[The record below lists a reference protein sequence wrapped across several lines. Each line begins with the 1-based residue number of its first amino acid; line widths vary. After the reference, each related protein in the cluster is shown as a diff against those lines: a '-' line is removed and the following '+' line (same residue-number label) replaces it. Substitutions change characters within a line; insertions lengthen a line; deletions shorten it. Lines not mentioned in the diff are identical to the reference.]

1 MRSHSQL
8 LLLSIIGLMSALS
21 AFGVAQ
27 SQPPTSSDS
36 PSDRQETDSIA
47 TQINKNAPDT
57 VVEARGRARI
67 LHETLHG
74 ALQVMHRDFFRE
86 DEGLNIPS
94 RSLEDV
100 FSELAT
106 SYGVELQW
114 IAVDLKAMNVDN
126 EPSSDF
132 EKEAVRV
139 LKTGQDEFESIADNR
154 YRFVGKIRLS
164 AICLSCHAS
173 ARSSNDTRAAG
184 LVISMPLKKE
194 VTTTDD

>member
-1 MRSHSQL
+1 MRPNSQL
-8 LLLSIIGLMSALS
+8 LRLSLIVLMVGMS

-27 SQPPTSSDS
+27 SQPPTTQDS
-36 PSDRQETDSIA
+36 TSDRQETDSNV
-47 TQINKNAPDT
+47 TQINKNAPAT

-106 SYGVELQW
+106 SYGVELHW

-154 YRFVGKIRLS
+154 YRFAGKIRLS

-173 ARSSNDTRAAG
+173 ARSSNDARAAG

>member
-1 MRSHSQL
+1 MRPHSQL

-74 ALQVMHRDFFRE
+74 ALA
-86 DEGLNIPS
+86 G
-94 RSLEDV
+94 
-100 FSELAT
+100 
-106 SYGVELQW
+106 
-114 IAVDLKAMNVDN
+114 
-126 EPSSDF
+126 
-132 EKEAVRV
+132 
-139 LKTGQDEFESIADNR
+139 
-154 YRFVGKIRLS
+154 
-164 AICLSCHAS
+164 HA
-173 ARSSNDTRAAG
+173 
-184 LVISMPLKKE
+184 P
-194 VTTTDD
+194 